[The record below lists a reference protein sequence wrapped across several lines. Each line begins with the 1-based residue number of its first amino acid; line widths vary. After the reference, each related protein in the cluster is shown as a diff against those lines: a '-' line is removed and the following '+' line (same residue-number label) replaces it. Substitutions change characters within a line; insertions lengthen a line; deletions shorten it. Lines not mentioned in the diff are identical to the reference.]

1 MRHPLTVHIP
11 QNKDV
16 SYSLYAAGQ
25 KAEKPYLLQD
35 ESEYVFKFS
44 GGTAVVLFYTF
55 ERIKRAYIVTGWQD
69 AHDGEPVALPGVDG
83 TLALVYMTK
92 GSKFRLLDGIIKE
105 LTKGDEHFIFSLPL
119 LFWYRLSN
127 IIQYKGGRKSAVQNL
142 IESYKT
148 EGKSRYYE

>member
-1 MRHPLTVHIP
+1 M
-11 QNKDV
+11 
-16 SYSLYAAGQ
+16 
-25 KAEKPYLLQD
+25 
-35 ESEYVFKFS
+35 
-44 GGTAVVLFYTF
+44 FYTF

-69 AHDGEPVALPGVDG
+69 AHDGEPVALPDVDG

-105 LTKGDEHFIFSLPL
+105 LTKDDEHFILTLPL
-119 LFWYRLSN
+119 LFWYKLSN

-142 IESYKT
+142 IESYKA